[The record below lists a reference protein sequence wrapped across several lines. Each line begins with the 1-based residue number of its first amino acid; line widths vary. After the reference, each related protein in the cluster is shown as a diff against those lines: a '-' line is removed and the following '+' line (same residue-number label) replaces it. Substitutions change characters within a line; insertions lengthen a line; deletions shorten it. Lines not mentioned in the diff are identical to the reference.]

1 MNNLTK
7 QEALILA
14 DEWWISDSLT
24 KKENLKLIEKY
35 GVETYTA
42 NIFISSEDTLKIFL
56 SEHPDI
62 QIVEPLS
69 LFEKAENLWQ
79 NLNAAIILLEVGG
92 KPNMKILKECIELNK
107 PSKQDEGVKHP

>member
-1 MNNLTK
+1 MK
-7 QEALILA
+7 Q
-14 DEWWISDSLT
+14 LT
-24 KKENLKLIEKY
+24 KKEALREASEWLNKLSLKNKLFYKEHYYPFDLLTVYK
-35 GVETYTA
+35 
-42 NIFISSEDTLKIFL
+42 K
-56 SEHPDI
+56 EHPDI

-107 PSKQDEGVKHP
+107 PSKDDK